1 MVQFL
6 KLEKLS
12 KSYGK
17 LAVLKSLSLVVQQSE
32 FVVILG
38 ESGSGKSTLLRL
50 IAGLEP
56 CSSGSIHLKG
66 VDQRNVPPHK
76 RSIGIVFQNGNGYDH
91 LNVRE
96 NLELAVKT
104 NLNLVGSPRTELERW
119 IELTQLGPLLGQKLS
134 QLSGGQQQRVALA
147 RAYLSGKSLI
157 LMDEPLSSLDHLH
170 RHDLRTVILQKH
182 REHQQTAIYV
192 THDSDEAMI
201 LADRIALLSE
211 GQIVQAGPTRN
222 VYLSPI
228 SLQAGKQLGRLRMDS
243 IELPKG
249 WLENRNNGG
258 SQTQTITCGVRPH
271 DWTLRSID
279 FSNESYAVPAK
290 SGFQF
295 EEPTTQFE
303 NTQLVELV
311 RATSSISS
319 AACTDGHGIQR
330 AENGELL
337 LVRGR
342 IIQVVWLG
350 DSWLIRIKMLRH
362 NIEISVLTKEIAIEL
377 DNILA
382 KMRAR
387 SLLRDSLEAIVSAT
401 IPLKSVLV
409 FPFTGGRMD

>member
-56 CSSGSIHLKG
+56 SSSGSIHLKG
-66 VDQRNVPPHK
+66 VDQKNVPPHK

-104 NLNLVGSPRTELERW
+104 NLNLVGSPRAELERW

-170 RHDLRTVILQKH
+170 RNDLRTVILQKH
-182 REHQQTAIYV
+182 RENQQTAIYV

-243 IELPKG
+243 IELPTG
-249 WLENRNNGG
+249 WLENRNQGG
-258 SQTQTITCGVRPH
+258 SQTQNMTCGVRPH
-271 DWTLRSID
+271 DWTLTSIH
-279 FSNESYAVPAK
+279 FSNKSYAVPTK

-295 EEPTTQFE
+295 EGPRTQFE
-303 NTQLVELV
+303 NSQSAELV
-311 RATSSISS
+311 RATNSLWP
-319 AACTDGHGIQR
+319 AACSDGHGIER
-330 AENGELL
+330 SGNGELL
-337 LVRGR
+337 LVCGR
-342 IIQVVWLG
+342 VIQVVWLG
-350 DSWLIRIKMLRH
+350 DSWLMKIKVLHYEM
-362 NIEISVLTKEIAIEL
+362 EISVLTNGLDIEL
-377 DNILA
+377 DGILE
-382 KMRAR
+382 KICTLS
-387 SLLRDSLEAIVSAT
+387 SLRETVEAFVSAT
-401 IPLKSVLV
+401 IPLKRVSV
-409 FPFTGGRMD
+409 FPFSEG